1 MRWLGLIAGTVA
13 GLAGAA
19 QAQVVQGV
27 SQTSPSGETTTVF
40 TVTPTAGLS
49 ATDYVKQ
56 SADAFGYEAAAAS
69 LAMSRAQRDDVK
81 AFARQVADHAAT
93 GQKTLL
99 AALSNGDR
107 KITRPS
113 ATLSGERKAD
123 LELLRRAPRSG
134 FDTLYLSQHVS
145 RAPGMWAIQ
154 KGYATGGTDQPL
166 QQVASGAVPVIEQDY
181 TAARAL
187 TPAGASDLQ

>member
-1 MRWLGLIAGTVA
+1 MGRLIFIAV
-13 GLAGAA
+13 LAASIA
-19 QAQVVQGV
+19 CTAQVQAQVVQGI
-27 SQTSPSGETTTVF
+27 SQTSPSGQITTVF
-40 TVTPTAGLS
+40 TITPTTGMA

-99 AALSNGDR
+99 AALSNSDR
-107 KITRPS
+107 KISRPS
-113 ATLSGERKAD
+113 DALSSERKAD

-145 RAPGMWAIQ
+145 RAPAI
-154 KGYATGGTDQPL
+154 
-166 QQVASGAVPVIEQDY
+166 
-181 TAARAL
+181 
-187 TPAGASDLQ
+187 